1 MNDQSDQGDFDDDD
15 NSLFQPQ
22 AKNLELEKKIEE
34 PLKQGE
40 KPKEPEIPEVD
51 GESKD
56 YSADDG
62 DDDDFF

>member
-34 PLKQGE
+34 H
-40 KPKEPEIPEVD
+40 
-51 GESKD
+51 SKR
-56 YSADDG
+56 G
-62 DDDDFF
+62 